1 MANKPIKQ
9 DYGLNFLGLDGVSK
23 QNLNQVIKEFSKVLK
38 PFAKELGIKISQSS
52 FTSVK
57 TLTKLFAD
65 LNAQVTTT
73 GRNMQLTLS
82 GKKGVSGTLKTSY
95 GENGFTTL
103 SKSYTSS
110 KPTPTKE
117 LTNLYNELYK
127 AQKKVYSL
135 ELKGD
140 TESASYKKATQNLKE
155 YENQIKS
162 FVKEKQKMYN
172 LTVDKS
178 GTIKGRGALAQTQ
191 RMGQAKLT
199 ELNVD
204 KQLTELNVDKQSAQN
219 YLSKLRQI
227 HSAEADLARM
237 KTEYGKD
244 VTSAQGKAIQSQKS
258 YIDVLKTQGQE
269 QRKQIE
275 NSQAYKDILPQI
287 STEEARSKAQIDKL
301 NAGIREQTG
310 LFGNFRETLK
320 RVARERISNALF
332 TMAYEGMRQAINTS
346 KELNKSLVDIQI
358 VTNGTQES
366 AQKLLDTYNG
376 MAIQLGSTTREVAN
390 ASIEWLR
397 QGYDVADTNE
407 LVKDSMVL
415 SKVGAIDSANAT
427 QYLTSALKGYKLE
440 ATDAMTVVDK
450 LTSLDL
456 VAATSSGD
464 LAEAMSRTA
473 TSANIAGVSMDKL
486 LSYITV
492 VAETTQKSASSVGE
506 SFKTIFARFGNIK
519 AGNFVSEDGE
529 NLSDVQ
535 KVLAKFDIQLY
546 DTQGNMNNLADI
558 IDTVASKWGNLTDV
572 ERNALA
578 TAIAGTRQRENFL
591 SRIGN

>member
-110 KPTPTKE
+110 KLTPTKE

-204 KQLTELNVDKQSAQN
+204 QQTVMAQKRSIADQQSAQN

-244 VTSAQGKAIQSQKS
+244 ITSAQGKAIQSQKS

-366 AQKLLDTYNG
+366 AQKSLDTYNG

-390 ASIEWLR
+390 ASVEWLR
-397 QGYDVADTNE
+397 QGYNVADTNE

-440 ATDAMTVVDK
+440 ASDAMTVVDK

-506 SFKTIFARFGNIK
+506 SK
-519 AGNFVSEDGE
+519 
-529 NLSDVQ
+529 L
-535 KVLAKFDIQLY
+535 
-546 DTQGNMNNLADI
+546 
-558 IDTVASKWGNLTDV
+558 
-572 ERNALA
+572 NALLVA
-578 TAIAGTRQRENFL
+578 
-591 SRIGN
+591 

>member
-95 GENGFTTL
+95 GESGFTTL

-110 KPTPTKE
+110 KLTPTKE

-191 RMGQAKLT
+191 RMGQEKLT
-199 ELNVD
+199 ELGIDQQTAMAQKRSVVD
-204 KQLTELNVDKQSAQN
+204 QQNAQVYLNKLKQIQSAE
-219 YLSKLRQI
+219 I
-227 HSAEADLARM
+227 DLANL
-237 KTEYGKD
+237 KAQYGKNT
-244 VTSAQGKAIQSQKS
+244 TSAQAEAIKSQEN
-258 YIDVLKTQGQE
+258 YVDILKQGAQQQE
-269 QRKQIE
+269 EQIKGT
-275 NSQAYKDILPQI
+275 QAYKDILPQI
-287 STEEARSKAQIDKL
+287 TEEQARQDAQLKKL
-301 NAGIREQTG
+301 NLDAKEQNTI
-310 LFGNFRETLK
+310 FG
-320 RVARERISNALF
+320 AF
-332 TMAYEGMRQAINTS
+332 TKAVKGAIKTQLAYKIWELGTQAIKQAINTS

-366 AQKLLDTYNG
+366 AQKLLNTYNE
-376 MAIQLGSTTREVAN
+376 MAIKLGSTTKEVAN
-390 ASIEWLR
+390 ASVEWLR
-397 QGYDVADTNE
+397 QGYDVADTND

-415 SKVGAIDSANAT
+415 SKVGAIDSASAT

-440 ATDAMTVVDK
+440 ATDAMGVVDK

-506 SFKTIFARFGNIK
+506 SK
-519 AGNFVSEDGE
+519 
-529 NLSDVQ
+529 L
-535 KVLAKFDIQLY
+535 
-546 DTQGNMNNLADI
+546 
-558 IDTVASKWGNLTDV
+558 
-572 ERNALA
+572 NALLVA
-578 TAIAGTRQRENFL
+578 
-591 SRIGN
+591 